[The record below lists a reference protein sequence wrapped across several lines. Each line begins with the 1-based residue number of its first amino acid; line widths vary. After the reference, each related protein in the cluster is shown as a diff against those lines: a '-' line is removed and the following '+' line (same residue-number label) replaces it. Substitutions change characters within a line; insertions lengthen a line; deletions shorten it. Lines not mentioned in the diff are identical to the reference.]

1 MSKLLKQVRIL
12 TILFMIALLLSG
24 ITVFPLQSEL
34 KLLINT
40 NVFADGSVIR
50 QWLAKV
56 VTALQIT
63 QKQYPFL
70 FYGFDWLAFAHI
82 VIAILFIGVYQ
93 HPVRNR
99 WIIQWAMISCVCIFP
114 LAFIAGSIRGIPF
127 FHMLIDCSF
136 GVAGLIILYLIQ
148 LRINKL
154 KKYRVSSRSSQNN
167 DKD

>member
-1 MSKLLKQVRIL
+1 
-12 TILFMIALLLSG
+12 MIALLLSG

-40 NVFADGSVIR
+40 NVFADGSVIK
-50 QWLAKV
+50 QWLVKV

-82 VIAILFIGVYQ
+82 VIAVLFIGVYQ

-99 WIIQWAMISCVCIFP
+99 WIIQWAMISCVGIFP

-136 GVAGLIILYLIQ
+136 GIAGLIILYLIQ
-148 LRINKL
+148 RRINKL
-154 KKYRVSSRSSQNN
+154 KKYRVSGKSSRNP

>member
-40 NVFADGSVIR
+40 NVFADGSVIK
-50 QWLAKV
+50 QWLVKV

>member
-40 NVFADGSVIR
+40 NVFADGSVIK
-50 QWLAKV
+50 QWLVKV

-82 VIAILFIGVYQ
+82 VIAVLFIGVYQ

-99 WIIQWAMISCVCIFP
+99 WIIQWAMISCVGIFP

-136 GVAGLIILYLIQ
+136 GIAGLIILYLIQ
-148 LRINKL
+148 RRINKL
-154 KKYRVSSRSSQNN
+154 KKYRVSGKSSRNP

>member
-40 NVFADGSVIR
+40 NVFADGSVIK
-50 QWLAKV
+50 QWLVKV

-99 WIIQWAMISCVCIFP
+99 WIIQWAMISCVGIFP

>member
-24 ITVFPLQSEL
+24 IPVFPLQSEL

-40 NVFADGSVIR
+40 NVFADGSVIK
-50 QWLAKV
+50 QWLVKV

-136 GVAGLIILYLIQ
+136 GAAGLIILYLIQ